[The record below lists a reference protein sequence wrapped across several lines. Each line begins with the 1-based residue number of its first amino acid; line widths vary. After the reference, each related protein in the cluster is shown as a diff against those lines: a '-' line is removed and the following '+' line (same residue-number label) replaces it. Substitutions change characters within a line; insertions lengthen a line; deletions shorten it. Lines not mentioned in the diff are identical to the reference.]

1 VGGRL
6 RMASN
11 GGRGMRRRSPA
22 SSCASWWSGQPAD
35 VGGQLMVGEF
45 SLVFYFSVDCS
56 SS

>member
-1 VGGRL
+1 
-6 RMASN
+6 MASN